1 MFEWALYSSGGFMLC
16 WGYVYV
22 WVCVLCGVLALV
34 GVCMCLVCLLFGVL
48 ALGACSGNLTVCFVA
63 SNVAL

>member
-1 MFEWALYSSGGFMLC
+1 MLC